1 MPSPFHLR
9 VYNAGIDVGDNI
21 RHAVT
26 DEPPRLHVG
35 GRLFQPAALLHG
47 GFFQAQNGGG
57 FLFGNQVNGDF
68 FWTTD
73 NVLAMGLF
81 HLLTTL
87 TRVYKKCPVDLL
99 G

>member
-9 VYNAGIDVGDNI
+9 VHNAGIDVVDNI

-26 DEPPRLHVG
+26 DESPRLHVG
-35 GRLFQPAALLHG
+35 GRLLQPAALLHG
-47 GFFQAQNGGG
+47 GFLQSQNGGG

-68 FWTTD
+68 LGATN

-81 HLLTTL
+81 HILMPFSKN
-87 TRVYKKCPVDLL
+87 YKK
-99 G
+99 